1 MKIIRVEPWYEYCD
15 PYLDLNEKDF
25 NLNEFELNNIVSFY
39 KKIINFECEEYN
51 TEFILRDF
59 NFIDFLNFDYDDEA
73 IMKNYM
79 EDIISRF
86 KFFYAIPLIFDE
98 SEFNII
104 LNYFKPSAIA
114 KLKSSIFNY
123 NRVFGSMI
131 SDYSG
136 EFFVIF
142 N

>member
-1 MKIIRVEPWYEYCD
+1 MEPWYEYCD

-39 KKIINFECEEYN
+39 KKIINFESEEYN

-59 NFIDFLNFDYDDEA
+59 KFIDFLNFDYDDEA

-79 EDIISRF
+79 EDMISQF

-98 SEFNII
+98 SE
-104 LNYFKPSAIA
+104 
-114 KLKSSIFNY
+114 
-123 NRVFGSMI
+123 
-131 SDYSG
+131 
-136 EFFVIF
+136 
-142 N
+142 